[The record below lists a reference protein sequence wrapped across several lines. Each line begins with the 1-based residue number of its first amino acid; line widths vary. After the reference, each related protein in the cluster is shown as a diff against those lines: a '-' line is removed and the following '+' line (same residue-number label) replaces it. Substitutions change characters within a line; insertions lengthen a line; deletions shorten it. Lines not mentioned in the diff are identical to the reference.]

1 MKSYVVTGASTGI
14 GLAAVKLLLEKG
26 HRVYGSVRRAQDAFA
41 HPNFRPLLF
50 DVTNDD
56 AIFAAAAEVRREL
69 DGGTLAGLVNNA
81 GIAVAGPV
89 LHLSPAEFRKQF
101 AINVTGAFVVSQ
113 AFLPLLGCDR
123 TLKGA
128 PGRIVN
134 VSSMAGIIGW
144 PMLGAYSGSKHA
156 LEGMS
161 ESMRR
166 ELALFGI
173 DVVIVAPGAVKTPI
187 WGKSEDIGSF
197 VGTEYEG
204 PLRALQTSMGNL
216 EERGLEATD
225 VAAVIYEALTV
236 ESPKVRYP
244 MAKSMVQNYWI
255 PRLLP
260 KRMFDGALVK
270 RLGLSR
276 KWNL

>member
-14 GLAAVKLLLEKG
+14 GLAAVKLLLSKG
-26 HRVYGSVRRAQDAFA
+26 HRVYGSVRRAQDAVA
-41 HPNFRPLLF
+41 HENFRPLLF
-50 DVTNDD
+50 DVTDDD

-69 DGGTLAGLVNNA
+69 NGETLAGLVNNA

-89 LHLSPAEFRKQF
+89 LHLKPAEFRKQF

-123 TLKGA
+123 SLRGA

-144 PMLGAYSGSKHA
+144 PMLSAYSGSKHA

-173 DVVIVAPGAVKTPI
+173 DVVIVGPGAVKTPI
-187 WGKSEDIGSF
+187 WGKSDDIGPF
-197 VGTEYEG
+197 VGTEYER
-204 PLRALQTSMGNL
+204 PLRALQASMGDL
-216 EERGLEATD
+216 EKRGLEASE
-225 VAAVIYEALTV
+225 VADVIYEALTV
-236 ESPKVRYP
+236 ANPKVRYP
-244 MAKSMVQNYWI
+244 VVKSKLQNYWI
-255 PRLLP
+255 PTWLP
-260 KRMFDGALVK
+260 KRVFDGALVK

-276 KWNL
+276 R